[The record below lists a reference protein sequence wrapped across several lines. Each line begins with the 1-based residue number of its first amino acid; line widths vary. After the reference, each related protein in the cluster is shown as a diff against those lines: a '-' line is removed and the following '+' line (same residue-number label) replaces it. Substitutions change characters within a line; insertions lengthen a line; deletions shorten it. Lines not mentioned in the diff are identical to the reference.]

1 MSTNGSDPNKAA
13 IDKEYLRNVLIQ
25 FFEHKDKRVTPYSF
39 DANYQAQLLPVLSM
53 LLNFS
58 KADEM
63 KLLR

>member
-1 MSTNGSDPNKAA
+1 MDTPSGMLFWSGSNLQK
-13 IDKEYLRNVLIQ
+13 L
-25 FFEHKDKRVTPYSF
+25 
-39 DANYQAQLLPVLSM
+39 QALSM